1 MTITRKRRAKGK
13 DILLGV
19 PLKIDDIRGTI
30 ERRGRE
36 RRQQEMRW
44 FHPGEVLGWKK
55 DLPQKKRINIV
66 VRSRGGDYLAA
77 GRTLQALANVT
88 QDRET
93 KEKAG
98 KDAKILFIR
107 HAKGRGALR

>member
-1 MTITRKRRAKGK
+1 MTIRRKRRAKGK
-13 DILLGV
+13 DDLLGV

-30 ERRGRE
+30 KRRGRE
-36 RRQQEMRW
+36 TSQQVTRW
-44 FHPGEVLGWKK
+44 FHPGEALGWKK
-55 DLPQKKRINIV
+55 DQPQKRRINIV

-77 GRTLQALANVT
+77 GRALQALANVT
-88 QDRET
+88 EDRET

-107 HAKGRGALR
+107 HAKGRGELK